1 MSYFINSIFQG
12 RMLNNGD
19 VETKGYI
26 EPQKRTDKEGSM
38 REALIGNLNLLQTH
52 PQQALHARTL

>member
-1 MSYFINSIFQG
+1 
-12 RMLNNGD
+12 MLNNGD